1 MNSHVGFIL
10 FSTVHRF
17 GVCDHK
23 KSIEVA
29 KMSKF
34 EINTHVKMKFAST
47 NSFDVFIAKCIVWSI
62 RFSINR
68 FT

>member
-1 MNSHVGFIL
+1 MNSHVGFVL
-10 FSTVHRF
+10 FSTVQRF

-23 KSIEVA
+23 KSIEVT
-29 KMSKF
+29 KKSNF

-47 NSFDVFIAKCIVWSI
+47 NSFDVFIAKCKVWSI

-68 FT
+68 LT